1 MYERLLRNW
10 QLSSLFLSFERFIGV
25 VLCLITIDA
34 RNSLS
39 TYVYTHLYIITNNNL
54 KILTAYVIESI
65 ANTALAIGVQLSN
78 YSYFH
83 NNQ

>member
-1 MYERLLRNW
+1 MPN
-10 QLSSLFLSFERFIGV
+10 
-25 VLCLITIDA
+25 IDA

-39 TYVYTHLYIITNNNL
+39 TYVYTHLYIITNKDF
-54 KILTAYVIESI
+54 KILKAYVIESI